1 MLFKSLTNMNGGNRI
16 GKMGLRI
23 GQVAKLSGLSVRT
36 IDYYT
41 RCRLLQ
47 VERSSSNY
55 RLYSDDVLETLKKIS
70 ILKQQRLTIAEIR
83 KELFLEKKTEI
94 GNRKSDDT
102 NCRIRLQRKISRL
115 NQVLESASEEERNI
129 VYKELEDRI
138 SGIMARLKNR

>member
-1 MLFKSLTNMNGGNRI
+1 MNGGNRI

-47 VERSSSNY
+47 VKRSSSNY
-55 RLYSDDVLETLKKIS
+55 RLYSEDVLETLKKIN
-70 ILKQQRLTIAEIR
+70 ILKEQRLTIAEIR
-83 KELFLEKKTEI
+83 RELFLEKNAVM
-94 GNRKSDDT
+94 GNCKNDDT
-102 NCRIRLQRKISRL
+102 NLSLSLKRKISRL
-115 NQVLESASEEERNI
+115 IDVLESASEEERKL

-138 SGIMARLKNR
+138 SGILVRLKKR

>member
-83 KELFLEKKTEI
+83 KELF
-94 GNRKSDDT
+94 
-102 NCRIRLQRKISRL
+102 
-115 NQVLESASEEERNI
+115 
-129 VYKELEDRI
+129 
-138 SGIMARLKNR
+138 

>member
-1 MLFKSLTNMNGGNRI
+1 MLFESLPNMNGGNRI

-47 VERSSSNY
+47 VKRSSSNY
-55 RLYSDDVLETLKKIS
+55 RLYSEDVLETLKKIN
-70 ILKQQRLTIAEIR
+70 ILKEQRLTIAEIR
-83 KELFLEKKTEI
+83 RELFLEKNAVM
-94 GNRKSDDT
+94 GNCKNDDT
-102 NCRIRLQRKISRL
+102 NLSLSLKRKISRL
-115 NQVLESASEEERNI
+115 IDVLESASEEERKL

-138 SGIMARLKNR
+138 SGILVRLKKR

>member
-1 MLFKSLTNMNGGNRI
+1 
-16 GKMGLRI
+16 MGLRI

-55 RLYSDDVLETLKKIS
+55 RLYSEDVLETLKKIS
-70 ILKQQRLTIAEIR
+70 ILKEQRLTIAEIR
-83 KELFLEKKTEI
+83 RELFLEKNAVV
-94 GNRKSDDT
+94 GNCKKDDT
-102 NCRIRLQRKISRL
+102 NLSLSLQRKISRL
-115 NQVLESASEEERNI
+115 IDVLESASEEERKL

-138 SGIMARLKNR
+138 SGILVRLKNR

>member
-1 MLFKSLTNMNGGNRI
+1 M
-16 GKMGLRI
+16 RI

-41 RCRLLQ
+41 SCKLLQ

-94 GNRKSDDT
+94 GNRMSDDT
-102 NCRIRLQRKISRL
+102 NCRMRLQRKISRL
-115 NQVLESASEEERNI
+115 NQVLESASEEERNL

>member
-1 MLFKSLTNMNGGNRI
+1 MNGGNRI